1 MKKNYFL
8 LMAAFIFAIFTLN
21 AQNLVQNPGMENWD
35 DSSNPTDWD
44 KVENTIQ
51 ESTNIHGGT
60 YSAAH
65 ISASSTKDLN
75 QVVEGIIGGQQYNIE
90 YYYLDNSTS
99 ARTRIWSYWLDADG
113 NSLDDDADDL
123 RPSTYSEDNPQWI
136 HYSKTLYAPSAAA
149 QFRFEVRVYKQ
160 DGNTDGMV
168 YYDDFLVE
176 GNSAIN
182 PEPTNYPTEFVATA
196 DGLAIMLN
204 WIDAVGDDLP
214 SAYLIK
220 GEQAV
225 TYSPT
230 DFIPVDGIPE
240 SDDFDFSDG
249 TGAANVSYGNEN
261 FTFTGLETGEYYHF
275 WIFPYSNSGDNID
288 YKTDG
293 EAPNVGAETA
303 DFTVINQE
311 NFDAGLGTWTP
322 YNVIGDQEWYQDEFG
337 GDTYA
342 KMSGYDGGA
351 FDNEDWLISPP
362 LNLTSYDSVFFNF
375 KSAFNY
381 TGPDLELYV
390 STDYNGVNNPN
401 DYTWTD
407 ISEMVQWSDGS
418 WNWVES
424 GDVDLKDYFESNV
437 FLAFKFTS
445 TTDGSATWELD
456 SFLVY
461 GYLKIGINNH
471 QEISVSVFP
480 NPVTNVVN
488 VEIDTK
494 GLVRIY
500 SVTGQLLI
508 DELVEKGINSINV
521 SGLGQG
527 TYLLRFS
534 DENENSSTNK
544 LLVK

>member
-1 MKKNYFL
+1 ML
-8 LMAAFIFAIFTLN
+8 AAFALN
-21 AQNLVQNPGMENWD
+21 AQNLVLNPGMENWD
-35 DSSNPTDWD
+35 DGSNPSDWD

-51 ESTNIHGGT
+51 ESSNIHGGS

-65 ISASSTKDLN
+65 ISASGTKDLN
-75 QVVEGIIGGQQYNIE
+75 QVVEGIVGGQQYNIE
-90 YYYLDNSTS
+90 YYYLDNSAT

-113 NSLDDDADDL
+113 NTLDDGADDL
-123 RPSTYSEDNPQWI
+123 RPSTYSEDSPDWI
-136 HYSKTLYAPSAAA
+136 HFSKTLFAPSTAT

-176 GNSAIN
+176 GNSSIN

-204 WIDAVGDDLP
+204 WIDAIGDDLP
-214 SAYLIK
+214 SGYLIK

-240 SDDFDFSDG
+240 SDDLDFSDG
-249 TGAANVSYGNEN
+249 VATANVSYGSET
-261 FTFTGLETGEYYHF
+261 FTFSGLESGEYYHF

-288 YKTDG
+288 YKIDG
-293 EAPNVGAETA
+293 EAPNDGAETA
-303 DFTVINQE
+303 NFTVINQE
-311 NFDAGLGTWTP
+311 IFDTDLGDWEA
-322 YNVIGDQEWYQDEFG
+322 YNVVGEQVWEQSEFSG
-337 GDTYA
+337 KTFA
-342 KMSGYDGGA
+342 QMTGYDGGA

-362 LNLTSYDSVFFNF
+362 LNLTYYDSVFFTF
-375 KSAFNY
+375 ESAFNY
-381 TGPDLELYV
+381 TGPDLELYI
-390 STDYNGVNNPN
+390 STDYDGVGNPN

-407 ISEMVQWSDGS
+407 ISDMVTWSDGS

-424 GDVDLKDYFESNV
+424 GKINLKDYFESNV
-437 FLAFKFTS
+437 FLAFRFTS

-471 QEISVSVFP
+471 QEVAISVYP
-480 NPVTNVVN
+480 NPVSDILNIETT
-488 VEIDTK
+488 VEGT
-494 GLVRIY
+494 LEIY
-500 SVTGQLLI
+500 SVNGQLI
-508 DELVEKGINSINV
+508 INEPATRGFNSFNV
-521 SGLGQG
+521 ANMRQG
-527 TYLLRFS
+527 TYLLKFT
-534 DENENSSTNK
+534 DVDGNSSTKK
-544 LLVK
+544 LILK